1 MFQSGVPL
9 PSSVWSDY
17 RTGTSLAGDIA
28 QLIGG
33 GLTRI
38 GGIKRQEDKEAKD
51 RAFREAEAARQASQ
65 FDRTLAQS
73 DAHFNLSRE
82 DKYRL
87 EAMKQ
92 AQSNGW
98 TLDDN
103 GEPVWSGGA
112 TQAYEPPTMSVPD
125 AKAAGADYQA
135 KYGADPMDVD
145 SPTTPQEK
153 AAMAGGGFTA
163 PVAAAAPRTA
173 LAGARTPPLAV
184 LKASQTA
191 KERIVD
197 NKRADESLGIS
208 RDRLALSKQTQA
220 RLEADALAKQE
231 KDAAELRDLNDS
243 LAREGALPQNTR
255 LAGGDAM
262 REATGAGGGLM
273 PRTAPTVDG
282 MSVTPY
288 ASSDVA
294 KMALTD
300 VFSRRRAAEGGDR
313 TSARQEDRQEFTRE
327 MAQEAAKRR
336 AAIDVRKAER
346 DAMAQAVAQGK
357 ASVDQIKAEAQL
369 VEREIETMLDTTDP
383 FARGKLA
390 TDPTFKDLLD
400 KRGTLAASLQ
410 KAIGAAVPTAPVG
423 APAPAAPTGGYP
435 SWLQET
441 DAARKAWDVATA
453 DQKAEQIKKRGR

>member
-1 MFQSGVPL
+1 MAFQSGVSL
-9 PSSVWSDY
+9 PSSTWDDY
-17 RTGTSLAGDIA
+17 KTGTSLAGDIA

-38 GGIKRQEDKEAKD
+38 GGIKRQEDKDAKD

-98 TLDDN
+98 GLDDN

-125 AKAAGADYQA
+125 AKAAGVGYQA

-145 SPTTPQEK
+145 TPATPQEK
-153 AAMAGGGFTA
+153 AAMASGGFTG
-163 PVAAAAPRTA
+163 PLQPAAPRTA
-173 LAGARTPPLAV
+173 MAGGPTPPPWV
-184 LKASQTA
+184 IKASLA
-191 KERIVD
+191 EKGRI
-197 NKRADESLGIS
+197 NSRKNADEGLGIQ
-208 RDRLALSKQTQA
+208 RERLALSKQTQA

-288 ASSDVA
+288 ASPDVA

-300 VFSRRRAAEGGDR
+300 VFSRRKAAEGGDR
-313 TSARQEDRQEFTRE
+313 TSARQEDWQDFTRE
-327 MAQEAAKRR
+327 MA
-336 AAIDVRKAER
+336 
-346 DAMAQAVAQGK
+346 
-357 ASVDQIKAEAQL
+357 
-369 VEREIETMLDTTDP
+369 
-383 FARGKLA
+383 
-390 TDPTFKDLLD
+390 
-400 KRGTLAASLQ
+400 
-410 KAIGAAVPTAPVG
+410 
-423 APAPAAPTGGYP
+423 
-435 SWLQET
+435 
-441 DAARKAWDVATA
+441 
-453 DQKAEQIKKRGR
+453 

>member
-1 MFQSGVPL
+1 MGFQSGVPL

-38 GGIKRQEDKEAKD
+38 GGIKRQEDKDAKD

-92 AQSNGW
+92 AQDLVDPTTGDPW
-98 TLDDN
+98 
-103 GEPVWSGGA
+103 V
-112 TQAYEPPTMSVPD
+112 PPMGSVPD
-125 AKAAGADYQA
+125 AKAAGAGYQA

-163 PVAAAAPRTA
+163 PLAAPPTTVLAGGKGPITLKQFNRNQAAA
-173 LAGARTPPLAV
+173 
-184 LKASQTA
+184 
-191 KERIVD
+191 ERIVD
-197 NKRADESLGIS
+197 NRRADESLGIS
-208 RDRLALSKQTQA
+208 RDHLALSKQTQA

-231 KDAAELRDLNDS
+231 RDAAELRDLNDE
-243 LAREGALPQNTR
+243 LARNGELPMDP
-255 LAGGDAM
+255 GGIFQ
-262 REATGAGGGLM
+262 
-273 PRTAPTVDG
+273 PPAPK
-282 MSVTPY
+282 PY
-288 ASSDVA
+288 TSPDVA
-294 KMALTD
+294 KAKLTD
-300 VFSRRRAAEGGDR
+300 VFSRRKAAEGGDR

-346 DAMAQAVAQGK
+346 DAMAQAVALGK

-410 KAIGAAVPTAPVG
+410 KAIGAAVPTAPVS
-423 APAPAAPTGGYP
+423 APAPAATTGGYP
-435 SWLQET
+435 SWLPPAGRAEWDRLSP
-441 DAARKAWDVATA
+441 DAKAKVLKTKG
-453 DQKAEQIKKRGR
+453 Q

>member
-1 MFQSGVPL
+1 M
-9 PSSVWSDY
+9 
-17 RTGTSLAGDIA
+17 
-28 QLIGG
+28 
-33 GLTRI
+33 
-38 GGIKRQEDKEAKD
+38 
-51 RAFREAEAARQASQ
+51 
-65 FDRTLAQS
+65 
-73 DAHFNLSRE
+73 
-82 DKYRL
+82 
-87 EAMKQ
+87 
-92 AQSNGW
+92 
-98 TLDDN
+98 
-103 GEPVWSGGA
+103 
-112 TQAYEPPTMSVPD
+112 
-125 AKAAGADYQA
+125 
-135 KYGADPMDVD
+135 
-145 SPTTPQEK
+145 
-153 AAMAGGGFTA
+153 
-163 PVAAAAPRTA
+163 
-173 LAGARTPPLAV
+173 

-208 RDRLALSKQTQA
+208 RDHLALSKQTQA

-231 KDAAELRDLNDS
+231 RDAAELRDLNDE
-243 LAREGALPQNTR
+243 LARNGELPMDP
-255 LAGGDAM
+255 GGIFQ
-262 REATGAGGGLM
+262 
-273 PRTAPTVDG
+273 PPAPK
-282 MSVTPY
+282 PY
-288 ASSDVA
+288 TSPDVA
-294 KMALTD
+294 KAKLTD

-357 ASVDQIKAEAQL
+357 ASVEQIKAEAQL

-423 APAPAAPTGGYP
+423 APAPAAPAGGYP

>member
-1 MFQSGVPL
+1 MGFQSGVPL
-9 PSSVWSDY
+9 PGSVWRDY
-17 RTGTSLAGDIA
+17 ETGTSLAGDIA

-38 GGIKRQEDKEAKD
+38 GGIKRQEDKDAKD

-92 AQSNGW
+92 AQDLVDPTTGDPW
-98 TLDDN
+98 
-103 GEPVWSGGA
+103 V
-112 TQAYEPPTMSVPD
+112 PPMGSVPD
-125 AKAAGADYQA
+125 AKAAGAGYQA

-145 SPTTPQEK
+145 SPATPQEK
-153 AAMAGGGFTA
+153 AALAGGGFTA
-163 PVAAAAPRTA
+163 PLAAPPTTVLAGGKGPITLKQFNRNQAAA
-173 LAGARTPPLAV
+173 
-184 LKASQTA
+184 
-191 KERIVD
+191 ERIVD

-208 RDRLALSKQTQA
+208 RDHLALSRQTQA

-231 KDAAELRDLNDS
+231 RDAAELRDLNDE
-243 LAREGALPQNTR
+243 LARNGELPMDP
-255 LAGGDAM
+255 GGIFQ
-262 REATGAGGGLM
+262 
-273 PRTAPTVDG
+273 PPAPK
-282 MSVTPY
+282 PY
-288 ASSDVA
+288 TSPDVA
-294 KMALTD
+294 KAKLTD

-313 TSARQEDRQEFTRE
+313 TSARQEDRQDFTRE

-410 KAIGAAVPTAPVG
+410 KAIGASVPSAPVV
-423 APAPAAPTGGYP
+423 APATAAPAGGYP